1 MKTLSSLKVLVVEDE
16 ALVSMLVEDML
27 TDLGCTIIGPAAEIE
42 EALRLAGS
50 ADIDAALLDVNLGGR
65 PIFPVADAL
74 KANGLDSRTA
84 PIFVQC
90 FEAGPLKTFGT
101 LSKAR
106 RVFLVSLDGGP
117 ADRPGTTYAQML
129 TPAGLKEIAGFADGL
144 KVFAHAFD
152 GVAGRCQQ

>member
-27 TDLGCTIIGPAAEIE
+27 TDLGCTIVGPAAEIE

-74 KANGLDSRTA
+74 KARGVPFAFASGYG
-84 PIFVQC
+84 
-90 FEAGPLKTFGT
+90 EAG
-101 LSKAR
+101 LSDDHKGAAVLQKPFREADLR
-106 RVFLVSLDGGP
+106 RVLEALVGQT
-117 ADRPGTTYAQML
+117 A
-129 TPAGLKEIAGFADGL
+129 
-144 KVFAHAFD
+144 
-152 GVAGRCQQ
+152 

>member
-1 MKTLSSLKVLVVEDE
+1 MTTLSSLKVLVVEDE

-74 KANGLDSRTA
+74 KARGVPFAFASGYG
-84 PIFVQC
+84 
-90 FEAGPLKTFGT
+90 EAGLTDDHRGATVLQKPFREADL
-101 LSKAR
+101 R
-106 RVFLVSLDGGP
+106 RVLETLMSQT
-117 ADRPGTTYAQML
+117 A
-129 TPAGLKEIAGFADGL
+129 
-144 KVFAHAFD
+144 
-152 GVAGRCQQ
+152 

>member
-27 TDLGCTIIGPAAEIE
+27 TDLGCAIVGPAAEIE

-74 KANGLDSRTA
+74 KARGVPFAFASGYG
-84 PIFVQC
+84 
-90 FEAGPLKTFGT
+90 EAGLTEDHKGASVLQKPFREADL
-101 LSKAR
+101 R
-106 RVFLVSLDGGP
+106 RVLEALVGQT
-117 ADRPGTTYAQML
+117 A
-129 TPAGLKEIAGFADGL
+129 
-144 KVFAHAFD
+144 
-152 GVAGRCQQ
+152 

>member
-27 TDLGCTIIGPAAEIE
+27 TDLGCAIVGPAAEIE

-74 KANGLDSRTA
+74 KARGVPFAFASGYG
-84 PIFVQC
+84 
-90 FEAGPLKTFGT
+90 EAGLSDEHRGAAVLQKPFGEAD
-101 LSKAR
+101 LR
-106 RVFLVSLDGGP
+106 RVLEGLVGET
-117 ADRPGTTYAQML
+117 A
-129 TPAGLKEIAGFADGL
+129 
-144 KVFAHAFD
+144 
-152 GVAGRCQQ
+152 